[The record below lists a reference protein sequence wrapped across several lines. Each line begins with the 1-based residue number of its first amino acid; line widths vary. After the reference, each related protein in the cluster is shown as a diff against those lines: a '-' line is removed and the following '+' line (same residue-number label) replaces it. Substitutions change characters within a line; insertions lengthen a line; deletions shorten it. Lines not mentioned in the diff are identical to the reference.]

1 MMTQEENDLL
11 TQTDRGTPMGELMR
25 RYWQP
30 VALSEELP
38 EGGAPIPV
46 KIMGEELVLYRD
58 EQGKLGLLGIHCP
71 HRGADLSYGRVEEGG
86 LRCIY
91 HGWLFDKQGKCL
103 DQPWEPGGGE
113 HRQQIQHTAYPCH
126 EQAGGI
132 FAYMGPGEP
141 PLFPNYEFL
150 MAPAERTY
158 ADKLFHEANYLQMNE
173 GSFDIPHLSFLHYT
187 YYNNGL
193 SNMKPNGTE
202 ILTKPLNKR
211 GAAPGLEMMDAELT
225 DYGVRNFRI
234 RRDRGIDEY
243 QLQVNEFVL
252 PNFIAFPSPMG
263 SYGINWHVPIDD
275 RHHWKFT
282 WVFDRHQA
290 LDKEG
295 TRRMRTEM
303 TPDFRSTRNKSN
315 RYEQNRESMNK
326 EWYCGIARN
335 FGAQDLCVI
344 EGAGYIQDRTQEH
357 LASSDMPI
365 VVARKL
371 RIKAIRDLQEGREP
385 KNVVRDP
392 KMNQFRIVS
401 TSEVVPGD
409 KNWRDYVKTEVETRV
424 QMNGAS

>member
-1 MMTQEENDLL
+1 MISKEENDLL

-30 VALSEELP
+30 VALSEELS
-38 EGGAPIPV
+38 ERGAPIPV
-46 KIMGEELVLYRD
+46 KIMGEELVLFRD
-58 EQGKLGLLGIHCP
+58 EKGKLGLLGIHCS
-71 HRGADLSYGRVEEGG
+71 HRGADLSYGRVEDGG

-91 HGWLFDKQGKCL
+91 HGWLFNAAGKCL

-113 HRQQIQHTAYPCH
+113 HRDQIQHTAYPCH

-158 ADKLFHEANYLQMNE
+158 TDKLFHEANYLQMNE

-187 YYNNGL
+187 YYNQGL
-193 SNMKPNGTE
+193 TGRRPTGNEVLSEK
-202 ILTKPLNKR
+202 LNRR
-211 GAAPGLEMMDAELT
+211 GAAPGLETIDAELT

-234 RRDRGIDEY
+234 RRDRGPDEY
-243 QLQVNEFVL
+243 HLQVNEFVL
-252 PNFIAFPSPMG
+252 PNLIAFPG
-263 SYGINWHVPIDD
+263 GLGTYGVNWHVPIDD

-282 WVFDRHQA
+282 FMFSRERA
-290 LDKEG
+290 FDKEFVQAQ
-295 TRRMRTEM
+295 RTDM
-303 TPDFRSTRNKSN
+303 TPDFRSLRNKSN
-315 RYEQNRESMNK
+315 RYRQNRESMQQ

-357 LASSDMPI
+357 LASGDMPI
-365 VVARKL
+365 IVARKV

-392 KMNQFRIVS
+392 AKNQFRIVS
-401 TSEVVPGD
+401 TSQPVSSSID
-409 KNWRDYVKTEVETRV
+409 WKDYAKQLEADTVIT
-424 QMNGAS
+424 

>member
-58 EQGKLGLLGIHCP
+58 EKGNLGLLGVHCP
-71 HRGADLSYGRVEEGG
+71 HRGADLSYGRVEDGG

-91 HGWLFDKQGKCL
+91 HGWLFDKRGKCL

-158 ADKLFHEANYLQMNE
+158 TDKLFHEANYLQMNE

-187 YYNNGL
+187 YYNQGITGRR
-193 SNMKPNGTE
+193 PNGSETLRE
-202 ILTKPLNKR
+202 DLNRR
-211 GAAPGLEMMDAELT
+211 GAAPGLEAMDVELT
-225 DYGVRNFRI
+225 EYGVRNFRI
-234 RRDRGIDEY
+234 RRDRGPDEY
-243 QLQVNEFVL
+243 HLQVNEFVL
-252 PNFIAFPSPMG
+252 PNLIAFPG
-263 SYGINWHVPIDD
+263 GLGTYGVNWHVPIDD

-282 WVFDRHQA
+282 FMFSREKAFDREFVQA
-290 LDKEG
+290 Q
-295 TRRMRTEM
+295 RTGM
-303 TPDFRSTRNKSN
+303 TPDFHSTRDKSN
-315 RYEQNRESMNK
+315 RYEQDRESMKK

-357 LASSDMPI
+357 LAKSDMPI

-392 KMNQFRIVS
+392 KMNRFGIVS
-401 TSEVVPGD
+401 ISEAIPSTTHWKDYAKSLEREVPGLD
-409 KNWRDYVKTEVETRV
+409 GR
-424 QMNGAS
+424 

>member
-38 EGGAPIPV
+38 ANEAPIPV

-58 EQGKLGLLGIHCP
+58 ERGELGLVGIHCP
-71 HRGADLSYGRVEEGG
+71 HRGADLSYGRIEDGG

-91 HGWLFDKQGKCL
+91 HGWLFDKRGRCL
-103 DQPWEPGGGE
+103 DQPWEPNGGE
-113 HRQQIQHTAYPCH
+113 HRDQIRHIAYPCH
-126 EQAGGI
+126 EQAGAI

-150 MAPAERTY
+150 MAPMERTY

-187 YYNNGL
+187 YYNQGISGL
-193 SNMKPNGTE
+193 RPTGKETRSEN
-202 ILTKPLNKR
+202 LNHR
-211 GAAPGLEMMDAELT
+211 GAAPGLETMDVEVT

-234 RRDRGIDEY
+234 RRDRRPDEY
-243 QLQVNEFVL
+243 HLQINEFVL
-252 PNFIAFPSPMG
+252 PNLIAFPG
-263 SYGINWHVPIDD
+263 GLGTYGINWHVPIDD

-282 WVFDRHQA
+282 FLFSREKPLGKEIVQA
-290 LDKEG
+290 Q
-295 TRRMRTEM
+295 RTEM
-303 TPDFRSTRNKSN
+303 TPDFRSMRNKAN
-315 RYEQNRESMNK
+315 RYEQNRESMKK
-326 EWYCGIARN
+326 EWFCGIARN

-357 LASSDMPI
+357 LTSSDMPV
-365 VVARKL
+365 VVARKV

-392 KMNQFRIVS
+392 AKNRFKIVS
-401 TSEVVPGD
+401 VSQAVPSSTDWKAYANELEANIVG
-409 KNWRDYVKTEVETRV
+409 T
-424 QMNGAS
+424 

>member
-11 TQTDRGTPMGELMR
+11 TQTNRGTPMGELMR

-30 VALSEELP
+30 VALCEELP

-91 HGWLFDKQGKCL
+91 HGWLFDKQGRCL

-113 HRQQIQHTAYPCH
+113 NREQIRNTAYPCH

-187 YYNNGL
+187 YYNQGITGRR
-193 SNMKPNGTE
+193 PNGSETLSE
-202 ILTKPLNKR
+202 ELNRR
-211 GAAPGLEMMDAELT
+211 GAAPGRETIDVEVT
-225 DYGVRNFRI
+225 EYGLRNVRI
-234 RRDRGIDEY
+234 RRDRGPDEY
-243 QLQVNEFVL
+243 HLQVNEFVL
-252 PNFIAFPSPMG
+252 PNLIAFPG
-263 SYGINWHVPIDD
+263 GLGTYGINWHVPIDD
-275 RHHWKFT
+275 RHHWKYTFIFSR
-282 WVFDRHQA
+282 VKPLGKEMVQA
-290 LDKEG
+290 Q
-295 TRRMRTEM
+295 RTGM
-303 TPDFRSTRNKSN
+303 TPDFHSTRNKSN
-315 RYEQNRESMNK
+315 RYGQDRASMKK
-326 EWYCGIARN
+326 EWFCGIARN

-385 KNVVRDP
+385 KNVVREV
-392 KMNQFRIVS
+392 KLNRFRIVS
-401 TSEVVPGD
+401 ASQTLSNSTNWKDHVRLLEQEVSG
-409 KNWRDYVKTEVETRV
+409 
-424 QMNGAS
+424 Q

>member
-30 VALSEELP
+30 VALCEELP

-91 HGWLFDKQGKCL
+91 HGWLFDKQGRCL

-113 HRQQIQHTAYPCH
+113 NREQIRNTAYPCH

-187 YYNNGL
+187 YYNQGITGRR
-193 SNMKPNGTE
+193 PNGSETLSE
-202 ILTKPLNKR
+202 ELNRR
-211 GAAPGLEMMDAELT
+211 GAAPGRETIDVEVT
-225 DYGVRNFRI
+225 EYGLRNVRI
-234 RRDRGIDEY
+234 RRDRGPDEY
-243 QLQVNEFVL
+243 HLQVNEFVL
-252 PNFIAFPSPMG
+252 PNLIAFPG
-263 SYGINWHVPIDD
+263 GLGTYGINWHVPIDD
-275 RHHWKFT
+275 RHHWKYTFIFSR
-282 WVFDRHQA
+282 VKPLGKEMVQA
-290 LDKEG
+290 Q
-295 TRRMRTEM
+295 RTGM
-303 TPDFRSTRNKSN
+303 TPDFHSTRNKSN
-315 RYEQNRESMNK
+315 RYGQDRASMKK
-326 EWYCGIARN
+326 EWFCGIARN

-385 KNVVRDP
+385 KNVVREV
-392 KMNQFRIVS
+392 KLNRFRIVS
-401 TSEVVPGD
+401 ASQTLSNSTNWKDHVRLLEQEVSG
-409 KNWRDYVKTEVETRV
+409 
-424 QMNGAS
+424 Q